1 MDCFPMASRTKHDS
15 ESSCSSHGS
24 EPEKLTPSNDVV
36 LNKYIEAGKIAEQI
50 MKEILSKIVAGA
62 SVAQLCIEGDKRIV
76 ELTANYNK
84 KDKKLKRGIA
94 LPVCISVDNV
104 ICHFAPLTSDP
115 DTILKEGNMVKID
128 LGVHIDGFIGTCANT
143 VVVGASKDN
152 KVTGP
157 KADVMVA
164 AYNGMETAI
173 RMLHAGK
180 FKSTEVSTM
189 IDDIAVVYKV
199 HPVENMLC
207 HQVEQNL
214 IDGEKFIVMNP
225 SEEQKAKIEAHE
237 FEKFE
242 VYAVDIFMSTGEG
255 KAKPHSARTTVYRRL
270 EEAVY
275 NLKMKASRTFFSDV
289 SLKHGTLLFNLRDCE
304 DENKAKMAVNEC
316 ERHGL
321 LKAFPVFADAE
332 GSFVAQ
338 FKSTVIIQP
347 SGLLKTCSVPLNTE
361 AVESNITIE
370 KPEIKTIL
378 TSALKPKKKAAKKTG
393 DAAAKT
399 EA

>member
-1 MDCFPMASRTKHDS
+1 MASRTKHDS

-24 EPEKLTPSNDVV
+24 EHEKLTPSNDVV
-36 LNKYIEAGKIAEQI
+36 LNKYINAGKLAEQV
-50 MKEILSKIVAGA
+50 MTEIIPKIVAGA
-62 SVAQLCIEGDKRIV
+62 SVTELCTEGDKRIV
-76 ELTANYNK
+76 ELTANFNK

-104 ICHFAPLTSDP
+104 ICHYAPLTSDP
-115 DTILKEGNMVKID
+115 DTILKEGDMVKID
-128 LGVHIDGFIGTCANT
+128 LGVHIDGFIGTCAHT

-157 KADVMVA
+157 KADVIVA
-164 AYNGMETAI
+164 AYNAMETAV

-180 FKSTEVSTM
+180 FKSTEVSAM
-189 IDDIAVVYKV
+189 IDDIAVVYNVK
-199 HPVENMLC
+199 PVENMLS

-214 IDGEKFIVMNP
+214 IDGDKFIVVNP
-225 SEEQKAKIEAHE
+225 SEEQKTKIESHD
-237 FEKFE
+237 FEKYE

-255 KAKPHSARTTVYRRL
+255 KAKPHTARTTVYRRL

-275 NLKMKASRTFFSDV
+275 NLKMKASRTFYSDV
-289 SLKHGTLLFNLRDCE
+289 SLKHGTLLFNLRDCD

-338 FKSTVIIQP
+338 FKATVIIQP
-347 SGLLKTCSVPLNTE
+347 SGLLKTCSIPLDTDV
-361 AVESNITIE
+361 VESAIKIE
-370 KPEIKTIL
+370 KPEIKNIL
-378 TSALKPKKKAAKKTG
+378 TSSLKPKKKTAKKGTET
-393 DAAAKT
+393 AAKT